1 MSEAGGAGSD
11 SRSVW
16 RQARRRRSRVCR
28 RGVALTLVAGGV
40 GRDAGEEQAFGLVRL
55 CWELLAELL
64 RLSHSRLRSSSTQ
77 MEGLALTSGRVG
89 ISLPPFLP
97 SSVGGP
103 SPCGCRRWQT
113 RSDTSLCE
121 SVCGRFLRSDSPFQ
135 LSARPMDFPENLK
148 ENVRRRLLNSKTR
161 PRRLA
166 QHRCGRRRPA
176 AHWRRDAAPF

>member
-11 SRSVW
+11 

-77 MEGLALTSGRVG
+77 TEGLALTSGRVG

-97 SSVGGP
+97 SSAGGP
-103 SPCGCRRWQT
+103 SPCGCRRWRT

-121 SVCGRFLRSDSPFQ
+121 SACGRFLRSDSPFQ
-135 LSARPMDFPENLK
+135 LSACPMDFPENLK

-161 PRRLA
+161 PRRCCA
-166 QHRCGRRRPA
+166 SQCGRSRPA